1 MKSQFDYF
9 NRHFSL
15 LTIACI
21 SLFLTGCFHKAA
33 PFLHN
38 QDIECTSVFD
48 NTPIEYSHVYDIG
61 IPKQTG
67 QSAIMRISLED
78 FQQIS
83 SHALSAY
90 FDTCI
95 SCTHHDWHAIII
107 DSNVAIF
114 YAYTLDHPI
123 YGVWNDDDGITQ
135 ILGDYLPSSDKQSYE
150 LSLRST
156 I

>member
-1 MKSQFDYF
+1 M
-9 NRHFSL
+9 
-15 LTIACI
+15 
-21 SLFLTGCFHKAA
+21 
-33 PFLHN
+33 
-38 QDIECTSVFD
+38 FD
-48 NTPIEYSHVYDIG
+48 NTPIEYSDVYDIG

-83 SHALSAY
+83 S
-90 FDTCI
+90 
-95 SCTHHDWHAIII
+95 THHDWHAIII